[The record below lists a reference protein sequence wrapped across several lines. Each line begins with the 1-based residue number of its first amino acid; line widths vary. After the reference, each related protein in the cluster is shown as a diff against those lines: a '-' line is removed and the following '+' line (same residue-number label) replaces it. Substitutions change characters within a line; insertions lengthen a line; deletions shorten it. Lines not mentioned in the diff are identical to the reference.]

1 MCFPKAVEMKNSW
14 VKFLLF
20 VGMLVLSTPRLQGQ
34 VYKLK
39 ATNFTS
45 KINVE
50 GRGWNDW
57 ADWEDSDVLITM
69 DMDKDRITIYSKE
82 VQKYDIAE
90 YEGKE
95 TDDDGDDIWSFFC
108 INEDGVKCRVRL
120 AKLNSQNGR
129 NQVYVD
135 FSDLMIV
142 YNVFTLD

>member
-1 MCFPKAVEMKNSW
+1 MRKLWVRLLGFAVL
-14 VKFLLF
+14 V
-20 VGMLVLSTPRLQGQ
+20 MLPSLKLHAQ

-45 KINVE
+45 KVNVE
-50 GRGWNDW
+50 GRGWGEW
-57 ADWEDSDVLITM
+57 ADWKDSDVLITM

-120 AKLNSQNGR
+120 AKLKSQNGR

-142 YNVFTLD
+142 YNVYTLD

>member
-1 MCFPKAVEMKNSW
+1 MKNSW

-20 VGMLVLSTPRLQGQ
+20 VVMLVLSAPRLQGQ

-95 TDDDGDDIWSFFC
+95 TDDDGDDILSFFC

-120 AKLNSQNGR
+120 AKLNSQNGQ